1 MAIRDLTVI
10 KRLQALVVDII
21 RRLWD
26 RKLYR
31 DNKWLKMIHENWIG
45 HWIDVKTAVT
55 MDSVDRQ
62 AEALTPEP
70 EVAKPLYWEE
80 TEGETALGGPLGYTY
95 RFDDAPGG
103 ADPVQGAE

>member
-1 MAIRDLTVI
+1 
-10 KRLQALVVDII
+10 VDII

-26 RKLYR
+26 AGLYR
-31 DNKWLKMIHENWIG
+31 DNKWLRMIHDNWL
-45 HWIDVKTAVT
+45 HCWIDVKTAVT

-62 AEALTPEP
+62 AEALAPEP
-70 EVAKPLYWEE
+70 EVVKPVYWEE